1 MRFYFRI
8 NVEDQDG
15 MHLLKIWF
23 SFPEHSGGGLPVVV
37 ASLHSFDW
45 LY

>member
-23 SFPEHSGGGLPVVV
+23 SFPEHSGGGA
-37 ASLHSFDW
+37 ASSCCEFAFL
-45 LY
+45 